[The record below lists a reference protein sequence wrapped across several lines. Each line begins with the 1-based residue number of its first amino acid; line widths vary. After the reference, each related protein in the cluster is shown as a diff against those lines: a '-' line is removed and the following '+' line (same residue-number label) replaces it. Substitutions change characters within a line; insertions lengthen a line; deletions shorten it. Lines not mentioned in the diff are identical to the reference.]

1 MLMRTAGFVVLA
13 LAAGSGLV
21 MAVDQWAVQTS
32 TDPMTDKARTV
43 LQATSAEGNGTL
55 LVGCNGGDFLM
66 RLTLKDAVPVI
77 DQVVNFGKSVAV
89 KGRWRIDQD
98 KPDGITYWAPR
109 ANPSVLEPHS
119 NFAKDAKKFLQKL
132 EGRQRV
138 IFQVEAEGG
147 TQTLTF
153 DLAGLDTKP
162 LSACYS
168 R

>member
-1 MLMRTAGFVVLA
+1 M
-13 LAAGSGLV
+13 
-21 MAVDQWAVQTS
+21 
-32 TDPMTDKARTV
+32 K
-43 LQATSAEGNGTL
+43 
-55 LVGCNGGDFLM
+55 
-66 RLTLKDAVPVI
+66 LTLKDAVPTI

-109 ANPSVLEPHS
+109 ATPSVLEPHS

>member
-1 MLMRTAGFVVLA
+1 MMMLVWLVLA
-13 LAAGSGLV
+13 LTLGEPTAP
-21 MAVDQWAVQTS
+21 WAPQVS
-32 TDPMTDKARTV
+32 TDPMTDKPRTV
-43 LQATSAEGNGTL
+43 LEAPSAEENGAL

-89 KGRWRIDQD
+89 KGRWRIDQGG
-98 KPDGITYWAPR
+98 PDGLTYWAPR
-109 ANPSVLEPHS
+109 AATGVLEPHS

-132 EGRQRV
+132 EGRRRV

-162 LSACYS
+162 LSACYKP
-168 R
+168 

>member
-1 MLMRTAGFVVLA
+1 MRTAGFVLLA
-13 LAAGSGLV
+13 LAAGPI
-21 MAVDQWAVQTS
+21 AADQWAVQTK
-32 TDPMTDKARTV
+32 TDPMTDKTNTV
-43 LQATSAEGNGTL
+43 LEAASAEGNGTL
-55 LVGCNGGDFLM
+55 LVACAGKDFLM
-66 RLTLKDAVPVI
+66 RVTVKDAVPVI
-77 DQVVNFGKSVAV
+77 DQVVNFNKSIAV

-109 ANPSVLEPHS
+109 AHPTLLEPHS